1 MQHLNALM
9 ETEEMAT
16 FFENNQEVINETSQ
30 AAEMFSQTIFEYVV
44 NNPDVF
50 MDAEVEN
57 IEKNIR
63 IFSEAAMCQFLTE
76 AVAINSNDTVIM
88 EPLTPE
94 NALNDYI

>member
-1 MQHLNALM
+1 M
-9 ETEEMAT
+9 ESEEMAT
-16 FFENNQEVINETSQ
+16 FFENNQEVITETTQ
-30 AAEMFSQTIFEYVV
+30 AAEIFSQTIFEYVI

-57 IEKNIR
+57 IAKNIR
-63 IFSEAAMCQFLTE
+63 IFSEAAMCQFMTE
-76 AVAINSNDTVIM
+76 AVAINSNDTVIV